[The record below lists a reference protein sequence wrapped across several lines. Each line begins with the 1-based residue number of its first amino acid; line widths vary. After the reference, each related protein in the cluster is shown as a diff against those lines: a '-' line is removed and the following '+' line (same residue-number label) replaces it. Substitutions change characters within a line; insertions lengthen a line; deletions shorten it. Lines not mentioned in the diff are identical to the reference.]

1 MKIWLI
7 GAGPMA
13 IAYTRVLVAL
23 GVDFQ
28 VIGRGPTSAQSF
40 SHTTGRDVYI
50 GGVEAALQCIQ
61 PPTHAIVAV
70 GVESL
75 AKTATALI
83 QAGVSQILLEKPG
96 ALDLAELVS
105 LQDAANKVSAK
116 VWVAYNRRYLSSTLA
131 AEQII
136 KQDGGLTS
144 MLFEFTEWSHVI
156 EPLQK
161 AVGVKE
167 KWLLAN
173 STHVIDL
180 AFYFGGNPTSWQ
192 SWHAGSLDW
201 HPASSRFVGAGITN
215 RNVLFSYIADWE
227 APGRWSLELLTK
239 KHRLILRPMEKL
251 QITAHGSVKV
261 DFVEIDD
268 QLDIKYKP
276 GIYRLV
282 SDFISDEPGRLI
294 GLDKQVEKAS
304 IYKKIAGYS

>member
-215 RNVLFSYIADWE
+215 RNVLFSYIEDWE
-227 APGRWSLELLTK
+227 APGRWSLELLTRR
-239 KHRLILRPMEKL
+239 HRLILRPMEKL
-251 QITAHGSVKV
+251 QITVHGSVKIETV
-261 DFVEIDD
+261 ETEDQSDIEYKAGVYNLTHAFVTGDLGCMCSFDD
-268 QLDIKYKP
+268 QVESCK
-276 GIYRLV
+276 IYNKL
-282 SDFISDEPGRLI
+282 
-294 GLDKQVEKAS
+294 
-304 IYKKIAGYS
+304 AGYK